1 MRTLPIAALLVATAS
16 TIAAAPAGSAGE
28 GIGLEGCGARADVV
42 SWLAQNFGEMPL
54 VRGVQGDGRLFELYA
69 GKTGATW
76 TVVVTEPGG
85 ESCIVS
91 EGTSLELLPEE
102 GRQPVA

>member
-1 MRTLPIAALLVATAS
+1 MRTLLVTAFLAVAAS
-16 TIAAAPAGSAGE
+16 TVVAAPVAPAE
-28 GIGLEGCGARADVV
+28 DEIGLDGCGARADVV
-42 SWLAQNFGEMPL
+42 SWLAQNFGEAPL

-69 GKTGATW
+69 GKAGATW

-91 EGTSLELLPEE
+91 EGTSLELLPQE